1 MPINIITNRLKIKN
15 DQGQYVSIDAVTDK
29 TTNERLTEINTAGA
43 TQLSQ
48 LNARGEQLKNI
59 IIAPTRVTDDDGLG
73 IIVEAGTSE
82 MTEDVIEARVDEYLE
97 QVVPPNYIVDSNLD
111 TSGAAADAKITGEK
125 IRDLEVITNAL
136 AINISDKSDD
146 IQIEVD
152 DTLTTEGMAAD
163 AKATGDR
170 ISALENIGIEE
181 KLTDLEVIVDALSI
195 EHDEDSSIG
204 DLIVVQ
210 DTQPDNNSDA
220 QIWFPETLPAGIEL
234 PTVSEMN
241 TALSGKT
248 DRVYNAVGGHF
259 AALDQSGNLFDSGY
273 DASSFGGNAQDI
285 SGKADKVTGAVA
297 NNFAALDSNGNL
309 IDSGYNHSSFSGGG
323 GSSDVSG
330 KADKVSGATNN
341 NFAALDSNGNLKDSG
356 HKHGDYQSSI
366 GTVNGILKANG
377 SGVISAA
384 VSGTDYYVK
393 PSGGIPSTDLAS
405 NVIPTVHNVP
415 SGGTTGQVLSKT
427 SATNYDV
434 QWSTPYTGTV
444 TETISSSTP
453 IINGADNHRYV
464 CGTCS
469 TLTINVPS
477 TGIID
482 ILFESGTTATD
493 LTINPPTGGT
503 IHWTN
508 NFDPTNL
515 STNTTYE
522 INILNCYG
530 LVVAWS

>member
-1 MPINIITNRLKIKN
+1 
-15 DQGQYVSIDAVTDK
+15 
-29 TTNERLTEINTAGA
+29 
-43 TQLSQ
+43 
-48 LNARGEQLKNI
+48 
-59 IIAPTRVTDDDGLG
+59 
-73 IIVEAGTSE
+73 
-82 MTEDVIEARVDEYLE
+82 
-97 QVVPPNYIVDSNLD
+97 
-111 TSGAAADAKITGEK
+111 
-125 IRDLEVITNAL
+125 
-136 AINISDKSDD
+136 
-146 IQIEVD
+146 
-152 DTLTTEGMAAD
+152 
-163 AKATGDR
+163 
-170 ISALENIGIEE
+170 
-181 KLTDLEVIVDALSI
+181 
-195 EHDEDSSIG
+195 
-204 DLIVVQ
+204 
-210 DTQPDNNSDA
+210 
-220 QIWFPETLPAGIEL
+220 
-234 PTVSEMN
+234 MN

-273 DASSFGGNAQDI
+273 DANSFGGSAQDISGKVDKVTGTFTTGNFAQLTSSGGIEDSGHKHSDYLTSHQDI
-285 SGKADKVTGAVA
+285 SGKADRVTG
-297 NNFAALDSNGNL
+297 NFIPGHFAALDTIGN
-309 IDSGYNHSSFSGGG
+309 IVDSGYSYSSFSGGG

-356 HKHGDYQSSI
+356 HKHGDYQPSI

-393 PSGGIPSTDLAS
+393 PSGGIPSTDLEI

-453 IINGADNHRYV
+453 IINGVDNHRYV